1 MSASTP
7 EAALKPEVTSHEK
20 PTFIKNNV
28 VHYCV
33 PILLRVTKTASLG
46 ISNILSPLMQ
56 IAEDGGLESAIRCDI
71 GLKVA
76 FIMVS

>member
-7 EAALKPEVTSHEK
+7 EAALKPQVTSHEK

-33 PILLRVTKTASLG
+33 PISRYSKLLHWVSVIFFLLFKCKLLVVKALFV
-46 ISNILSPLMQ
+46 
-56 IAEDGGLESAIRCDI
+56 DI

-76 FIMVS
+76 CISIMVS